1 LDSPNYHIGLLI
13 IQMSLPDC
21 HSLKEKRRV
30 VKSLKDRAKA
40 HHNISIAEIGELDKW
55 QYAAIG
61 VTAISNDKKIIDR
74 TFQAIRTQV
83 ESSIPGFILDSHMSF
98 I

>member
-1 LDSPNYHIGLLI
+1 
-13 IQMSLPDC
+13 MSLPDC